1 MEHTSQGTFQIN
13 LLCVNPAERL
23 QECCTQ
29 GISTI
34 FFSATLLPIRY
45 YKELLGQ
52 GEESKAIY
60 ATSPFDPKN
69 RLIVTAAD
77 VSSKYTRR
85 TALEYTRIGQYIKA
99 ITNSRRGNY
108 LVFFHHTHFAMKLKL
123 VWKRRK
129 CTLYSPGKQHDRS
142 AERRIS

>member
-1 MEHTSQGTFQIN
+1 MEHTSHGTFQIN

-23 QECCTQ
+23 QECCAQ

-60 ATSPFDPKN
+60 AASPFDPKN
-69 RLIVTAAD
+69 RLFVTAAD
-77 VSSKYTRR
+77 VSSKYTR
-85 TALEYTRIGQYIKA
+85 
-99 ITNSRRGNY
+99 
-108 LVFFHHTHFAMKLKL
+108 
-123 VWKRRK
+123 
-129 CTLYSPGKQHDRS
+129 
-142 AERRIS
+142 